1 MIMKRMYSVDMGG
14 RVIMIEFLTNPI
26 VVTLLLTI
34 AGAAIVYELFSSKF
48 GISGFIGLFAL
59 LLFFYGHFQAG
70 LAGFGTIMLFAV
82 GIMLIFLEFF
92 LPGAISGTLGLAALI
107 ASLFLAG
114 ENPLNMGISIFIA
127 ISISIAVLF
136 FMIKVLRKKLVLF
149 NRMILFDTAKKED
162 GYVSNVNRTDLLGKE
177 GIALTVL
184 RPSGTA
190 VFNNERID
198 VVSEGDFID
207 QNAKITVVKVEGV
220 RIVVRKV

>member
-1 MIMKRMYSVDMGG
+1 MV
-14 RVIMIEFLTNPI
+14 EFLTEPLMI
-26 VVTLLLTI
+26 TVLLTI
-34 AGAAIVYELFSSKF
+34 AGVAIVYELFSSKF

-70 LAGFGTIMLFAV
+70 LAGFGTIALFAI

-114 ENPLNMGISIFIA
+114 DSPLYMGISIFISIG
-127 ISISIAVLF
+127 ISVALI
-136 FMIKVLRKKLVLF
+136 MIMVKVLGKKMVLF
-149 NRMILFDTAKKED
+149 NRMILFDKAGNEQ

-190 VFNNERID
+190 IINNERID
-198 VVSEGDFID
+198 VVSEGGFVD
-207 QNAKITVVKVEGV
+207 QNRKIKVIKVEGV
-220 RIVVRKV
+220 RIVVREL

>member
-1 MIMKRMYSVDMGG
+1 MV
-14 RVIMIEFLTNPI
+14 EFLTNPV

-92 LPGAISGTLGLAALI
+92 LPGAISGTIGLAALI

-114 ENPLNMGISIFIA
+114 ENPLSIGISIFI
-127 ISISIAVLF
+127 SISVSISMLF
-136 FMIKVLRKKLVLF
+136 IMVKVLRKKIVLF
-149 NRMILFDTAKKED
+149 NRMILFDSAKKED

-190 VFNNERID
+190 VFNTERID
-198 VVSEGDFID
+198 VVSEGGFID
-207 QNAKITVVKVEGV
+207 QHAKITVIKVEGV
-220 RIVVRKV
+220 RIVVRQVN

>member
-1 MIMKRMYSVDMGG
+1 MV
-14 RVIMIEFLTNPI
+14 EFLTNPI

-34 AGAAIVYELFSSKF
+34 AGTAIVYELFSSKF

-70 LAGFGTIMLFAV
+70 LAGFGTISLFAV

-127 ISISIAVLF
+127 ISVSIAVLF

-190 VFNNERID
+190 IFNNERID
-198 VVSEGDFID
+198 VVSEGDFIN

>member
-1 MIMKRMYSVDMGG
+1 MKRMYSVDMGG

-34 AGAAIVYELFSSKF
+34 AGAAIVYELFSSRF

>member
-1 MIMKRMYSVDMGG
+1 
-14 RVIMIEFLTNPI
+14 MIEFLTDPI

-34 AGAAIVYELFSSKF
+34 AGAAIVYELFSSRF
-48 GISGFIGLFAL
+48 GVSGFIGLFAL

-107 ASLFLAG
+107 ASLFIAG

-127 ISISIAVLF
+127 IGISIVVLF
-136 FMIKVLRKKLVLF
+136 FMIKVLGRKMVLF
-149 NRMILFDTAKKED
+149 NRMILFDSAKKED

-198 VVSEGDFID
+198 VVSEGGFID
-207 QNAKITVVKVEGV
+207 QNAKIMVIKVEGV
-220 RIVVRKV
+220 RIVVRKVN

>member
-1 MIMKRMYSVDMGG
+1 MV
-14 RVIMIEFLTNPI
+14 EFLTNPI

-34 AGAAIVYELFSSKF
+34 AGTAIVYELFSSKF

-127 ISISIAVLF
+127 IGISIAVLF
-136 FMIKVLRKKLVLF
+136 FMIKILGKKMVLF
-149 NRMILFDTAKKED
+149 NRMILFDSAKKED

-198 VVSEGDFID
+198 VVSEGGFID
-207 QNAKITVVKVEGV
+207 HNAKITVIKVEGV

>member
-1 MIMKRMYSVDMGG
+1 MVELLTEPLMIT
-14 RVIMIEFLTNPI
+14 I
-26 VVTLLLTI
+26 LLTI
-34 AGAAIVYELFSSKF
+34 AGVAIVYELFSSKF

-70 LAGFGTIMLFAV
+70 LAGFGTIALFAI

-114 ENPLNMGISIFIA
+114 DSPLHMGISIFISIG
-127 ISISIAVLF
+127 ISVA
-136 FMIKVLRKKLVLF
+136 MIFIMVKVLGKKMVLF
-149 NRMILFDTAKKED
+149 NRMILFDKAGNEQ

-177 GIALTVL
+177 GIALTML

-190 VFNNERID
+190 IINSERLD
-198 VVSEGDFID
+198 VVSEGGFVD
-207 QNAKITVVKVEGV
+207 QNQKIKVIKVEGV
-220 RIVVRKV
+220 RIVVREL

>member
-1 MIMKRMYSVDMGG
+1 MV
-14 RVIMIEFLTNPI
+14 EFLTNPI

-34 AGAAIVYELFSSKF
+34 AGTAIVYELFSSKF

-107 ASLFLAG
+107 ASLFIAG

-127 ISISIAVLF
+127 IGISIAVLF
-136 FMIKVLRKKLVLF
+136 FMIKVLGKKMVLF
-149 NRMILFDTAKKED
+149 NRMILFDSAKKED

-207 QNAKITVVKVEGV
+207 QNAKITVIKVEGV
-220 RIVVRKV
+220 RIVVRKVN

>member
-1 MIMKRMYSVDMGG
+1 MNSVDKGG
-14 RVIMIEFLTNPI
+14 RVIMTEFLTNPI

-70 LAGFGTIMLFAV
+70 LAGFGTILLFAV